1 MRVLGID
8 YGRSRIG
15 LAISDPSGMLAQSLT
30 VIRRESDEQ
39 AAQEVARIAD
49 EQAAEALV
57 VGLPRNMDGSLGERA
72 EQCRAFAERLAAV
85 TGLAVEMYDERL
97 TTMAA
102 ERMLIA
108 ADMGR
113 RRRRQVVDKL
123 AAALMLQGYLDRRRA
138 EHR

>member
-1 MRVLGID
+1 MRILGID